1 MSKANVAQEPS
12 MDEILASIRRIIET
26 GDEKTGGANREA
38 VAGVARQIPAFLA
51 GSQLHDAADVRDT
64 GANPPSEARAPSF
77 PTPLRFA
84 PEPARH
90 DTAESHGDDDALTA
104 ELETEL
110 AATWERIEV
119 GREEGVSSAYAPEP
133 LHPSNRG
140 NDVMSNEPDMRP
152 FSAGPYHGGHDQ
164 ASVPVAPQP
173 SPSNSYEAPMERTA
187 FEPANTDARAGS
199 HAGEC
204 RGRRAAEEQPTATSR
219 YGDTPPPLVS
229 PATGQL
235 VHASFNELAEAI
247 RQGELRSL
255 ETMAQEMLQPMLRD
269 WLDDNLPKMVER
281 LIREEI
287 ERLARGGSK
296 R

>member
-26 GDEKTGGANREA
+26 GDEKTTGTNREV

-51 GSQLHDAADVRDT
+51 GSQLHDAADDHDT
-64 GANPPSEARAPSF
+64 GANPPHEARAPSF

-84 PEPARH
+84 PEPAQH
-90 DTAESHGDDDALTA
+90 ATSESQGDDDALTA

-119 GREEGVSSAYAPEP
+119 GREEGVSSAVAPEPEP
-133 LHPSNRG
+133 LHPSTRG

-152 FSAGPYHGGHDQ
+152 FSAQPFHGGHDH
-164 ASVPVAPQP
+164 ACVPVAPQP

-187 FEPANTDARAGS
+187 FEPANTDARGVDD
-199 HAGEC
+199 
-204 RGRRAAEEQPTATSR
+204 QPAATSR